1 MSFLPKSLT
10 TKSKTGVDLYHNGK
24 QIDGF
29 VSIDPHIIYLSKDG
43 AGRTYW
49 YLGRIPSNKLPKIS
63 FNDSTYSI
71 RISTWRIDFKTRTHY
86 LKAKAALCPYYN
98 NCSTIPKK
106 RTSAK
111 RHSFRQ
117 KSKKRTSLKRRTS
130 LNRR

>member
-29 VSIDPHIIYLSKDG
+29 VSIVPHIIYLSKDG

-49 YLGRIPSNKLPKIS
+49 YLGRIPPNKRPKFS

-71 RISTWRIDFKTRTHY
+71 KISTWRIDFKTRVHY
-86 LKAKAALCPYYN
+86 LKAKAALCPFYDK
-98 NCSTIPKK
+98 CKK
-106 RTSAK
+106 VS
-111 RHSFRQ
+111 
-117 KSKKRTSLKRRTS
+117 SKKRTSTKRRTS
-130 LNRR
+130 KKRKSLKRH